1 MASRIPR
8 AACTLG
14 LLVLGAC
21 QTAPQAD
28 AGFMNGYERLEPRKK
43 TLRAAVRERR
53 DEAAAAAI
61 EQVFIQ
67 PAAAVGGA
75 GAALAEPDRRAVL
88 REVDRQ
94 VCYELSERFTVLGAP
109 DERAATV
116 RVGVTRIAPT
126 GRFGAA
132 ASAAANYF
140 IPGPVGVRAPGTTGG
155 LAAEAELLAPGGNQ
169 VAAMV
174 WARDAQVVGTDD
186 PSLSRV
192 GDALQLAE
200 PFGDA
205 VGEAFAPK
213 DRKPRKIAKPDPCA
227 AFGPRTNPGGF
238 VAGAITGLY
247 VPELSG
253 AGGDK
258 ATSEAKR

>member
-1 MASRIPR
+1 MAFRTAYAVCSL
-8 AACTLG
+8 TL
-14 LLVLGAC
+14 LTLGAC
-21 QTAPQAD
+21 QTTPQAD
-28 AGFMNGYERLEPRKK
+28 AGFMSGYDRLEPRKK

-53 DEAAAAAI
+53 DEAATRAI
-61 EQVFIQ
+61 ERIFIE
-67 PAAAVGGA
+67 PSAVVGGA
-75 GAALAEPDRRAVL
+75 GAALAESDRRAVL

-109 DERAATV
+109 DPQAATV

-126 GRFGAA
+126 GRFAAA

-140 IPGPVGVRAPGTTGG
+140 IPGPLGVRAPGTTGG
-155 LAAEAELLAPGGNQ
+155 LAAEAELLAPGGVQ
-169 VAAMV
+169 VAAMA

-205 VGEAFAPK
+205 VGEAFAPA
-213 DRKPRKIAKPDPCA
+213 DRKSRKIAKPDPCM

-238 VAGAITGLY
+238 VAGAVTGLY

-253 AGGDK
+253 AGPAK
-258 ATSEAKR
+258 AEPAR